1 VPLTEA
7 ELLALSPEDF
17 DQQCELW
24 FESESQ
30 LPILRRVVAER
41 RQQQLIRCYERYVVA
56 AELLQRKWSCIRCD
70 KTLSMMLVD
79 GSKGQETGFVRSR
92 DPQSTHLFT
101 AFKSFCPACAVDSYN
116 NSAPLTISI
125 DAEFDE
131 AMFVQQMKKHRLDGH
146 PLGILGIHKRP
157 KSTPALTS
165 GTAAQGA
172 AALDPGSF
180 AAAVAARSLTML
192 SDVGKAAAAPDAVK
206 TKTPIAEAAKSI
218 KPAGAAAA
226 DPAAKPAAK
235 LLKTASAAAA
245 EQAAK
250 PAAKLLKTASAAAA
264 EQAAKPAAK
273 PTKTAAAAPEQAVK
287 PAKTAAA
294 AEPAANPAK
303 PAAKPA
309 KPLSAVAAEPAAKPT
324 KPAAKLA
331 KIAAAVAAEPAAKP
345 TKPAAAVA
353 AEPAAKPTKPAA
365 AAAAGPAAK
374 PTASAAENAR
384 LKAQVSFLSN
394 MVKTRDDEIK
404 NLLSLINDF

>member
-1 VPLTEA
+1 MPLTEA

-250 PAAKLLKTASAAAA
+250 PAAK
-264 EQAAKPAAK
+264 